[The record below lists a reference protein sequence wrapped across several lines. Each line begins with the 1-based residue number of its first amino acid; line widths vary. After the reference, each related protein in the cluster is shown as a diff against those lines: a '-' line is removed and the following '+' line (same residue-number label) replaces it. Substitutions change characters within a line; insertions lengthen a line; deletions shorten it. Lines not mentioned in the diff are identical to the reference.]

1 VLRVKLEKEQFLKS
15 NLMNKTEVNMNTK
28 KSVTIEPIVD
38 KEKYRVNGHLVY
50 KNQWSNWSCEQDL
63 SDGELWAFTIYEK
76 LIIKNPKIKKHT
88 KALYSMPIKNN

>member
-15 NLMNKTEVNMNTK
+15 NLMTKTEVKMNTK

-38 KEKYRVNGHLVY
+38 KKKYKVNGHIVY
-50 KNQWSNWSCEQDL
+50 KNKWSNWSCEDDL
-63 SDGELWAFTIYEK
+63 SDSELWAFNVYEK

-88 KALYSMPIKNN
+88 KALYNIPVINN